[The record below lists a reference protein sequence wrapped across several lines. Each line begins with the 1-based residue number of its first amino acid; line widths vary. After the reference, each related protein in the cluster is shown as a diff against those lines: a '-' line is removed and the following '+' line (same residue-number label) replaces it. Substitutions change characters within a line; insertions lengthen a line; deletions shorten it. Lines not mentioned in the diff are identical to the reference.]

1 MFEVAVDAVGN
12 VYASGEFTTGNKT
25 NYYLNQITPSGNVKQ
40 MAFSTINSD
49 GTYLADGCTIPFGR
63 VAGITVDEK
72 NRKLILLIDGIKQLN
87 TIPM

>member
-1 MFEVAVDAVGN
+1 
-12 VYASGEFTTGNKT
+12 
-25 NYYLNQITPSGNVKQ
+25 

-72 NRKLILLIDGIKQLN
+72 NKKLILLIDGIQQLN